1 MVELIMLVG
10 VPGCGKSTWVETF
23 DESGKFTVISMDY
36 FIDELG
42 AHEGLSYKD
51 SFEKYAGVAAR
62 KMKEELKRAFKANE
76 PIIWDQTNLTVKS
89 RKKKLKVVP
98 EGYTKIAQVF
108 EIDGP
113 ELERRRTFREDDNGK
128 TVPAFVLQ
136 RMEASYARP
145 TKSEGF
151 DTIKIITR

>member
-23 DESGKFTVISMDY
+23 NESGKFTVISMDY

-42 AHEGLSYKD
+42 ALEGLTYRE

-62 KMKEELKRAFKANE
+62 KMKEELKRAFKADE
-76 PIIWDQTNLTVKS
+76 HIIWDQTNLTTKS
-89 RKKKLKVVP
+89 RKKKLKVIP

-108 EIDGP
+108 EIDSP
-113 ELERRRTFREDDNGK
+113 ELERRRILRGDVGGK
-128 TVPAFVLQ
+128 IVPAFVLQ
-136 RMEASYARP
+136 RMAASYARP